1 MSTTLRTLCEEYH
14 LSTPDGTSAL
24 QSSGILVLSPDA
36 ELPAFKEGS
45 YRKILSS
52 AASPGPRTSPKP
64 SKPSSTPPRPSPFL
78 PAKTPP
84 GAAPRA
90 APVDHEQRQR
100 AILSRDLI
108 IITYMSLRKPQ
119 TASILYQVLELK
131 VTQRTR
137 TQLVLC
143 KAAADALE
151 KDAQQFPVL
160 ETVASHVQ
168 QLKQHHALHLLNG
181 SLACEKI
188 GRAHV

>member
-64 SKPSSTPPRPSPFL
+64 SKPSSTPPRPSPLL

-108 IITYMSLRKPQ
+108 IITYM
-119 TASILYQVLELK
+119 
-131 VTQRTR
+131 
-137 TQLVLC
+137 
-143 KAAADALE
+143 
-151 KDAQQFPVL
+151 
-160 ETVASHVQ
+160 
-168 QLKQHHALHLLNG
+168 
-181 SLACEKI
+181 
-188 GRAHV
+188 